1 MMMFQHLIDEN
12 GLMEEMEK
20 YGLGEDDV
28 TFIKEL
34 IAGPITSGETS
45 SQGDSVNPKICHVY
59 QPM

>member
-1 MMMFQHLIDEN
+1 MMFQHLIDEN

-34 IAGPITSGETS
+34 IAGPITSEEAST
-45 SQGDSVNPKICHVY
+45 QDDSVKYKMYHVY
-59 QPM
+59 KY